1 MPTNQNKGLFII
13 LTNQNKVLCIKI
25 NQVSENSLLMRVLG
39 TAVKINIFSKIWL
52 TKKIGN
58 NINVHMKEMS

>member
-1 MPTNQNKGLFII
+1 
-13 LTNQNKVLCIKI
+13 
-25 NQVSENSLLMRVLG
+25 MRVLG

-58 NINVHMKEMS
+58 NIDGHMKEMS